1 LLFNTAL
8 DMAGHSRWAK
18 VKHFKGGIDARRALA
33 FAKLSKEI
41 MVAARI
47 GGGDPDMN
55 PRLRMA
61 LLRSRAASMPMDN
74 VERAIKKG
82 TGADQAAAME
92 DLTYEIYAPHGIA
105 VLVEA
110 TTDNRNRTAQEI
122 RSIATKNHGSIAA
135 AGAVSRLFNRKGQ
148 IIVARDSAKEDEL
161 MELALEAGAE
171 DFAAD
176 PEGYEILTEPGNFE
190 KVQRQI
196 EAKKI
201 KFEVAQVTWLPTL
214 TVPIE
219 GQNAAE
225 VQEMLDQLEENGD
238 VKEVYHNAE
247 FASES

>member
-1 LLFNTAL
+1 
-8 DMAGHSRWAK
+8 MAGHSRWAK
-18 VKHFKGGIDARRALA
+18 VKHFKGGIDAKRALA

-61 LLRSRAASMPMDN
+61 LLRSRAASMPLDN

-82 TGADQAAAME
+82 TGADQGAAME

-122 RSIATKNHGSIAA
+122 RSIVTKNHGSIAA
-135 AGAVSRLFNRKGQ
+135 AGAVSRLFQRKGQ
-148 IIVARDSAKEDEL
+148 IFVSRDAVEEDAL

-171 DFAAD
+171 DFMPE

-201 KFEVAQVTWLPTL
+201 KFEEAHVTWLPTL
-214 TVPIE
+214 RVEIG
-219 GQNAAE
+219 GQHAAD
-225 VQEMLDQLEENGD
+225 VQAMIDQLEENGD

-247 FASES
+247 FGSES